1 MEELWKS
8 IEWVNE
14 SNIQKEYIVFVHWHR
29 QLCLHFAVRCAFP
42 NTFSVTKLNK
52 KPSGYALNA
61 TKLTKLQPGYSELL
75 LITYSSKS
83 SSSKSKS
90 FNAQF

>member
-1 MEELWKS
+1 M
-8 IEWVNE
+8 
-14 SNIQKEYIVFVHWHR
+14 
-29 QLCLHFAVRCAFP
+29 
-42 NTFSVTKLNK
+42 
-52 KPSGYALNA
+52 NA